1 MNIQETNAI
10 KVNIFSGIFKVVLK
24 PLINAVKKE
33 FKEHALEYLIEIVKD
48 IFDKDEEEVTTQGDP
63 TCPPGY
69 YWDVT
74 TRTCKKDIG

>member
-1 MNIQETNAI
+1 MNAQETKAL
-10 KVNIFSGIFKVVLK
+10 KVSIFSGIFKVVLK

-63 TCPPGY
+63 TCVPPKV
-69 YWDVT
+69 WNPIL
-74 TRTCKKDIG
+74 KKCVDDL